1 MEIKLA
7 SDNQKVHRT
16 TKLITSMHLIIINLI
31 LCHKP
36 FPWLNSLEFLNKLMH
51 YCVVRK
57 EEILTYCTYI
67 VLESKIVRTGASTW
81 DGGSCAVNKVTWE
94 LFVQPATVQAVSRNW
109 WGVKTAKSRAEK
121 ENADCI
127 FIILC
132 ILILPCNFQNVV
144 NSESSKD
151 GEPAFLNCCRFGP
164 EQWQEGLGSS
174 SCTVQLG
181 HLKEFQENLLGA
193 TYYINLPQWLILW
206 RWSRHGKLV

>member
-1 MEIKLA
+1 MPICRLYWLRKDKMEIKLA

-67 VLESKIVRTGASTW
+67 VLESKIVRTGASTC

-94 LFVQPATVQAVSRNW
+94 LFVQPAIVQAVSRNW
-109 WGVKTAKSRAEK
+109 WGVKTAKSRAK
-121 ENADCI
+121 KGNADCI
-127 FIILC
+127 CIILC
-132 ILILPCNFQNVV
+132 ILIL
-144 NSESSKD
+144 
-151 GEPAFLNCCRFGP
+151 
-164 EQWQEGLGSS
+164 
-174 SCTVQLG
+174 SCLFVT
-181 HLKEFQENLLGA
+181 FR
-193 TYYINLPQWLILW
+193 T
-206 RWSRHGKLV
+206 

>member
-94 LFVQPATVQAVSRNW
+94 LFVQPAIVQAVSRNW
-109 WGVKTAKSRAEK
+109 WGVKTAKSRAK
-121 ENADCI
+121 KRKCRLHMYNTLHI
-127 FIILC
+127 NFILFV
-132 ILILPCNFQNVV
+132 CNFQNLV
-144 NSESSKD
+144 NSENTKE
-151 GEPAFLNCCRFGP
+151 GEPVFLKRFRFAP
-164 EQWQEGLGSS
+164 EQWQKGLGSS

-181 HLKEFQENLLGA
+181 HLNQFQESPLGA
-193 TYYINLPQWLILW
+193 TYYINLPQWLIPQ
-206 RWSRHGKLV
+206 R

>member
-1 MEIKLA
+1 MPICRLYWLRKDKMEIKLA

-67 VLESKIVRTGASTW
+67 VLESKTVRTGASTW

-94 LFVQPATVQAVSRNW
+94 LFVQPASVHAVSRNW
-109 WGVKTAKSRAEK
+109 CGVKTAKSRVKK
-121 ENADCI
+121 EYEFTLYII
-127 FIILC
+127 FTLFF
-132 ILILPCNFQNVV
+132 CNFQKVM
-144 NSESSKD
+144 NSENQVEVRPVPLKCFRLVSEEWIGGGCLISN
-151 GEPAFLNCCRFGP
+151 NCKFGLLI
-164 EQWQEGLGSS
+164 GLQGALWLRWPH
-174 SCTVQLG
+174 CTVDL
-181 HLKEFQENLLGA
+181 H
-193 TYYINLPQWLILW
+193 
-206 RWSRHGKLV
+206 

>member
-7 SDNQKVHRT
+7 SDNQKVHGT

-67 VLESKIVRTGASTW
+67 VLESKTVRTGASTR

-94 LFVQPATVQAVSRNW
+94 LFVQPASVHAVSRNW
-109 WGVKTAKSRAEK
+109 CGVKTAKSRAKK
-121 ENADCI
+121 EYEYTFYIN
-127 FIILC
+127 FTLFF
-132 ILILPCNFQNVV
+132 CNFKRTV
-144 NSESSKD
+144 NSENVEEEGPVSLKCL
-151 GEPAFLNCCRFGP
+151 GFVPEEWIGAGCLIGNNCKF
-164 EQWQEGLGSS
+164 WLLIGLQSTLWLRWPH
-174 SCTVQLG
+174 CTV
-181 HLKEFQENLLGA
+181 HL
-193 TYYINLPQWLILW
+193 
-206 RWSRHGKLV
+206 H